1 MTRLPAALWTGV
13 LLLFGVPTAA
23 AAQAEDMAERMV
35 PVDAVSRWRPYSREA
50 SQRFGVPLDWIE
62 RVMRAESGGRTHL
75 DGRPITSRAG
85 AMGLMQIMP
94 ATWAETR
101 SRLRLGSD
109 PHDPRDNILAGTFY
123 LRLMYDRFGYP
134 GLFGAYNAGPGRYAA
149 YLASRRPLPGE
160 TRAYLAAV
168 TGTVTGAPSG
178 PLPSLPQQPPP
189 ILFVALRTGG
199 APAEPSPLRA
209 GTRASD
215 SLFVSLSSDRPDR

>member
-23 AAQAEDMAERMV
+23 AAQAEDTAERMV

-94 ATWAETR
+94 ATWAEMR

-160 TRAYLAAV
+160 TRAYLAMV
-168 TGTVTGAPSG
+168 TGTRTGTPSRS
-178 PLPSLPQQPPP
+178 LPSLPQQSPPT
-189 ILFVALRTGG
+189 LFVALRAGG
-199 APAEPSPLRA
+199 APAEPSLPHA
-209 GTRASD
+209 GTQAFGN
-215 SLFVSLSSDRPDR
+215 LFVSLSSDRPDR